1 MTFPIWWYTTFT
13 EDNVCLEDFG
23 LDNSTEFE
31 SSKQFCLGRTPVL
44 VEIFFFVKLT
54 PRLSDWTEESQ
65 SV

>member
-1 MTFPIWWYTTFT
+1 MTFPIWWFTTFT

-44 VEIFFFVKLT
+44 VKNVFRENNNQLAPK
-54 PRLSDWTEESQ
+54 LSD
-65 SV
+65 